1 MTLVVHTTKCTV
13 ASVMA
18 YCESRALSQMPKI
31 AQNCPNLA
39 EFQMIV
45 RLFTQVLGFINH
57 DVCASVLSYVAIDQ
71 CLS

>member
-1 MTLVVHTTKCTV
+1 
-13 ASVMA
+13 
-18 YCESRALSQMPKI
+18 MPKI